1 MSGIRRAPRP
11 SLAGAL
17 AFFLVVWPF
26 VLGGAAAQTRHLV
39 APGDT
44 LFGLARNY
52 GTSVEALREANSL
65 SGDLL
70 RVGQV
75 LRLPAPPGF
84 RMVDANGETLEQL
97 ADRLGLRVAT
107 LRLANPGVALGATIP
122 AGFEVRVPPL
132 DGVSRRIGQGQTLL
146 ELAIEHGV
154 APSALLQA
162 NGLEDLSSLG
172 PGEWVLLPVSAT
184 AYLAS
189 DAATLIAPGDQSS
202 SPLEAAAPVVTVLAM
217 AGPAAAGRPDA
228 SPAPVDSRQWHE
240 SVQLALLEAV
250 PDMLG
255 DFVPRS
261 EALSMPLDGVLSSGF
276 GWRDISVAGNRFHG
290 GIDLAVDAGTPV
302 TAAAD
307 GRVVRAGWIGAY
319 GYAVYV
325 DHGDGVETRYA
336 HLSELWVN
344 ESDTVR
350 QGDVLGRAGSTGA
363 STGPHLHFEVRLAG
377 HAVDPLTVLGR

>member
-1 MSGIRRAPRP
+1 MSGIRRAPRQR
-11 SLAGAL
+11 LASAL
-17 AFFLVVWPF
+17 AFFLLVWPLT
-26 VLGGAAAQTRHLV
+26 LGGAAAQTQHLV

-44 LFGLARNY
+44 LFGLARSY

-70 RVGQV
+70 RVGQA

-84 RMVDANGETLEQL
+84 RMVASNGETLGQL
-97 ADRLGLRVAT
+97 ADRLGIQAAT
-107 LRLANPGVALGATIP
+107 LSLANPGLALGATIP
-122 AGFEVRVPPL
+122 SGFEVRVPPL

-162 NGLEDLSSLG
+162 NGLDGLSSLRA
-172 PGEWVLLPVSAT
+172 GEWVLIPVSPT
-184 AYLAS
+184 AYLVS
-189 DAATLIAPGDQSS
+189 DVATLIAPGDQRS
-202 SPLEAAAPVVTVLAM
+202 SPPEPVAPVVTVLAM
-217 AGPAAAGRPDA
+217 AGPAAVGSPDA
-228 SPAPVDSRQWHE
+228 SPAPADSRQWHE
-240 SVQLALLEAV
+240 SVQLALLDAV

-261 EALSMPLDGVLSSGF
+261 EALAMPLDGVLSSGF
-276 GWRDISVAGNRFHG
+276 GWRDISVAGNRFHA
-290 GIDLAVDAGTPV
+290 GIDLAVHTGTPV

-307 GRVVRAGWIGAY
+307 GQVVRAGWIGAY

-325 DHGDGVETRYA
+325 DHGDDVETRYA

-344 ESDTVR
+344 ERDTVR

-377 HAVDPLTVLGR
+377 HAVDPLTVMGR